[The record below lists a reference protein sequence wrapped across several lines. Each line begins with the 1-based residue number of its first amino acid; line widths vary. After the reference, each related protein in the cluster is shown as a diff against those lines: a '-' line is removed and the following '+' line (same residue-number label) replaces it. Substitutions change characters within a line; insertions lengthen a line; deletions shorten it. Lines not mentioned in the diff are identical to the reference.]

1 MRKSKKSKKSSND
14 YDEQDN
20 YDDDEPSSS
29 NNTMY
34 LLMGI
39 LGVVGI
45 IGYLY
50 YNDYIGNGTSPA
62 EDLTIENKKGE
73 KMIHNKGD
81 TWRLIHENI
90 EKRKN
95 PNVLIIGNDT
105 PNGIAETIQWN
116 KGGQTIAIL
125 GQPPREDLNANHYVL
140 VTYQGNQWSTDATL
154 ESPSRW
160 PMLSFTLPQHITE
173 QSWDVIIVDQSVG
186 EKAGGLQGIYA
197 AKEIA
202 HSGTDLYFIDIKNPR
217 TVHAI
222 KKMFNANPTRP
233 I

>member
-1 MRKSKKSKKSSND
+1 MGKSKKLKKIRNE
-14 YDEQDN
+14 EQDN
-20 YDDDEPSSS
+20 YEDDEPSSS
-29 NNTMY
+29 NNTGY
-34 LLMGI
+34 LLIGI
-39 LGVVGI
+39 GMMITIL
-45 IGYLY
+45 GYLY
-50 YNDYIGNGTSPA
+50 YNNYIGNGTESA
-62 EDLTIENKKGE
+62 EDLTIEHKSGE
-73 KMIHNKGD
+73 QMIHNKGD

-116 KGGQTIAIL
+116 KGGQTIAVL
-125 GQPPREDLNANHYVL
+125 GQPPKEDINENHYVI
-140 VTYQGNQWSTDATL
+140 VTYQGNQWNTDATL
-154 ESPSRW
+154 DSPSRW

-217 TVHAI
+217 TVNAI
-222 KKMFNANPTRP
+222 KKMFTANPTRP